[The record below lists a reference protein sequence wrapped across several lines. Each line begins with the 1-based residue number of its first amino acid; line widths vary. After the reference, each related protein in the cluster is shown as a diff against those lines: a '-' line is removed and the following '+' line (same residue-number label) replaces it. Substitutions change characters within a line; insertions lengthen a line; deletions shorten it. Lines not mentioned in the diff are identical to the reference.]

1 MTVYVD
7 DMFKYPMGEFR
18 RMKMS
23 HMMADTDEEMHA
35 VADRIGLARRRFQ
48 GDHYDVSISLRAQA
62 IRHGAAPIT
71 LREMAAY
78 AKVKRGAAWMARLLA

>member
-23 HMMADTDEEMHA
+23 HMMADTDDELHA
-35 VADRIGLARRRFQ
+35 MAERIGLRREWFQ
-48 GDHYDVSISLRAQA
+48 GDHYDVSISVRAKA
-62 IRHGAAPIT
+62 IAAGAVEIT
-71 LREMAAY
+71 LREMAQF
-78 AKVKRGAAWMARLLA
+78 AKVKREAAWLARMLT